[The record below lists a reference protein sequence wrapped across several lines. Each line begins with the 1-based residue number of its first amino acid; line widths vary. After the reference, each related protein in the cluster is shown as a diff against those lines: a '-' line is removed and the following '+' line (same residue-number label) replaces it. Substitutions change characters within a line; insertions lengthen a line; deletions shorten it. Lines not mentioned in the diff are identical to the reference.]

1 MASRFEIVDEEYIE
15 ELKDKS
21 ENKSTRKSTVYWKN
35 VFINSANERNFQGNL
50 EDYDSD
56 ILNQTLSQFYAELRK
71 GNGDDHVFINWAN
84 ERNFQGNLEDYESNI
99 LNQTLSQFYAELRK
113 GNGDDYE
120 LDCLKVMQAHKP
132 VQSPS
137 SERESF
143 LTSEKPWEGRPGN
156 CESRTKESDQ
166 TNPKV

>member
-71 GNGDDHVFINWAN
+71 GNGDD
-84 ERNFQGNLEDYESNI
+84 
-99 LNQTLSQFYAELRK
+99 
-113 GNGDDYE
+113 YE

>member
-50 EDYDSD
+50 EDYASD

-71 GNGDDHVFINWAN
+71 GNG
-84 ERNFQGNLEDYESNI
+84 G
-99 LNQTLSQFYAELRK
+99 
-113 GNGDDYE
+113 DYE

>member
-35 VFINSANERNFQGNL
+35 
-50 EDYDSD
+50 
-56 ILNQTLSQFYAELRK
+56 
-71 GNGDDHVFINWAN
+71 VFINWAN

>member
-35 VFINSANERNFQGNL
+35 VFINWANERNFQGNL

-56 ILNQTLSQFYAELRK
+56 
-71 GNGDDHVFINWAN
+71 
-84 ERNFQGNLEDYESNI
+84 I